1 MDEET
6 DLSLSEGIETYHV
19 FHRHLAVRGTSYG
32 LYLTSAISAYRRLSD
47 AGFRPD
53 LIHAHV
59 YGAGVPAA
67 VIGTRSATP
76 VVLTEHFSGFALRSL
91 SRIEARKAR
100 YAYSRV
106 ARALPVSQYLREAIL
121 AYGIDVPFEV
131 VPNVVDAS
139 LFFPGT
145 ASRGDGGVKK
155 LIFVGNPSEEKGF
168 PTLLQALNCL
178 NERRR
183 DWRLD
188 VMGEGPERAEG
199 ERSTAALGLGEQVTF
214 RGARPKS
221 EIAELMRAADL
232 FVLPSRLET
241 FGAAIAEA
249 LASGLP
255 VVSTA
260 AGGIPELV
268 NERNGRLVARDDPV
282 ALAHAL
288 VDALENIAAFDRRAI
303 AEAAAQRYG
312 LEVVGEQLT
321 RIYESVV
328 ADSRPGNSRRA

>member
-1 MDEET
+1 
-6 DLSLSEGIETYHV
+6 
-19 FHRHLAVRGTSYG
+19 
-32 LYLTSAISAYRRLSD
+32 
-47 AGFRPD
+47 
-53 LIHAHV
+53 
-59 YGAGVPAA
+59 
-67 VIGTRSATP
+67 
-76 VVLTEHFSGFALRSL
+76 
-91 SRIEARKAR
+91 
-100 YAYSRV
+100 
-106 ARALPVSQYLREAIL
+106 
-121 AYGIDVPFEV
+121 
-131 VPNVVDAS
+131 
-139 LFFPGT
+139 
-145 ASRGDGGVKK
+145 
-155 LIFVGNPSEEKGF
+155 
-168 PTLLQALNCL
+168 
-178 NERRR
+178 
-183 DWRLD
+183 
-188 VMGEGPERAEG
+188 MGEGPERAEG

-221 EIAELMRAADL
+221 EIAEVMRAADL